1 MRAGDLLRQLD
12 QRLLPRLATVLTRLG
27 QGSARTPLLG
37 WVAVLSCAAVLATA
51 VFATGGG
58 PLSDRTVGEVTRV
71 GVADGDS
78 IPGYE
83 RTAAADLAALT
94 GATALAEGT
103 YALVSLSAYLT
114 PQSLAAVVGDV
125 GVAVVFGRVP
135 LPDRQ
140 TEIVRIPAQRLPE
153 DVTAGMAALAQRKD
167 REAADYR
174 SRAAA
179 LGGGGPQ
186 ERELRQ
192 LYVSGAQVAA
202 AEASAYRSGCACV
215 YALVVRAEPAV
226 LRGVAARP
234 GVRVVDP
241 APEVRRL
248 ERTVFTPPL
257 PEQRDVAR
265 PPVDRDPAP
274 EPLPGA
280 VSGSPTPSP
289 TLSWSPSAP
298 DPAPENRT
306 PAVPDVTD
314 SSPSSAGSPPTS
326 PSAPPAPPATSADAV
341 LAGEPDPTP

>member
-12 QRLLPRLATVLTRLG
+12 QRLLPRLAAMLRRLD
-27 QGSARTPLLG
+27 QGPARNSLLS
-37 WVAVLSCAAVLATA
+37 WVAVLSCGAVLFTA
-51 VFATGGG
+51 VFATGGP

-71 GVADGDS
+71 GIADGDS
-78 IPGYE
+78 IPSYE
-83 RTAAADLAALT
+83 RTAAADLA
-94 GATALAEGT
+94 GLARRTPLADGT
-103 YALVSLSAYLT
+103 YALVSLSEYVT
-114 PQSLAAVVGDV
+114 PQSLATVVGDV
-125 GVAVVFGRVP
+125 GVSVVFGRVP

-153 DVTAGMAALAQRKD
+153 DVTAGMADLAERKE

-192 LYVSGAQVAA
+192 LYVSGARLAEREAA
-202 AEASAYRSGCACV
+202 AYRESCACV
-215 YALVVRAEPAV
+215 YAVVVRAKPSV
-226 LRGVAARP
+226 LRGVATRP

-265 PPVDRDPAP
+265 PPVDR
-274 EPLPGA
+274 ELL
-280 VSGSPTPSP
+280 SSPTPNP
-289 TLSWSPSAP
+289 KYPLPSWTPVPEEAP
-298 DPAPENRT
+298 VTPE
-306 PAVPDVTD
+306 VTD
-314 SSPSSAGSPPTS
+314 SSPSPTPSRTPPVYAPPSATPTS
-326 PSAPPAPPATSADAV
+326 TDSFRE
-341 LAGEPDPTP
+341 GETDLQVVDGPEPTP